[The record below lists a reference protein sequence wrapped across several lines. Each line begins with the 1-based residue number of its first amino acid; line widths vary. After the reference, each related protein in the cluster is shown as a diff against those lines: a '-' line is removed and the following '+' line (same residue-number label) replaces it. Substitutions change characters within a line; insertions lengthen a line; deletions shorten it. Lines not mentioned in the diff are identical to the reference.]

1 VCEDAERYGMDETFI
16 AKYKSASILK
26 TDSASE
32 ENEPVFSKESAAET
46 LEKIMEDNPDDLM
59 VMIVLADYY
68 EEVEKYQDAINL
80 YTKLIELEEHT
91 YYYNSRGLVYSY
103 LDQNELARNDFLKA
117 IELNPE
123 SVYPYYNLGLNLY
136 YEDNLEGAVKY
147 LADARGID
155 PNYTPPY
162 TILIRSYSEMGDIE
176 KAVAIANEGFERFTG
191 EDYVEFLKKLKEE
204 KFQAYHQVSD
214 YKTALTMESELLD
227 EDGNIDN
234 PMVLSNLAYCHYAL
248 SEDDKAEP
256 LYKKAIQLAPDDGL
270 VMGKYGLFL
279 VYGRK
284 DAAAAIEVYKKAI
297 ELRPLVK
304 SYIHL
309 AQSYEMAG
317 DKKNTKKTYK
327 AAIEIQKKE
336 LATSPPRPCA
346 YYYIGECYF
355 GLKDYK
361 KAKEFLLKAVNDA
374 PDYIS
379 CCTHFC
385 YEATFTLA
393 KICKIEGNLQEAA
406 KYYKQ
411 TIEVS
416 QDREYIEAKS
426 EFDI

>member
-1 VCEDAERYGMDETFI
+1 
-16 AKYKSASILK
+16 
-26 TDSASE
+26 
-32 ENEPVFSKESAAET
+32 
-46 LEKIMEDNPDDLM
+46 MEDNPDDQM
-59 VMIVLADYY
+59 VMVVLADYY
-68 EEVEKYQDAINL
+68 EEVEKYQGAIDL

-91 YYYNSRGLVYSY
+91 YYYNSRGLIYSY
-103 LDQNELARNDFLKA
+103 LDQNELARKDFLKA

-136 YEDNLEGAVKY
+136 YEDDLEGAVKY
-147 LADARGID
+147 LVDARGID

-176 KAVAIANEGFERFTG
+176 KAVATADEGLARFTG
-191 EDYVEFLKKLKEE
+191 EDYVDFQKKLKVE

-214 YKTALTMESELLD
+214 YKVALTMEPELLD

-234 PMVLSNLAYCHYAL
+234 PMVLSNLAYCYYAL

-270 VMGKYGLFL
+270 VLGKYGLFL

-297 ELRPLVK
+297 ERRPLVK

-317 DKKNTKKTYK
+317 DKKNAKKTYK

-346 YYYIGECYF
+346 YYYMGECYF

-393 KICKIEGNLQEAA
+393 KIYKIEGDMQKAA

-426 EFDI
+426 EFELN